1 MWGLVLKDLFSMR
14 KYLKSLA
21 IAVGILLIMG
31 LCMGEAAFVAGVGGM
46 LSAIVTIVG
55 FSYDESCHWDAY
67 GMTLPVTRRQYIAAK
82 YLMALLMFGVSTLTG
97 MGMTALVE
105 LVSGSVLWADVWG
118 SGLGAFLVGPLAFS
132 VLSPCICL
140 LGVERSR
147 LVMMAVFLLPTGL
160 IMLWGRQ
167 GGKIPPLSPVLRQA
181 LPWLA
186 VLALV
191 VLFVGSYLLSCRI
204 YEKKDL

>member
-21 IAVGILLIMG
+21 IVVGILLIMG

-147 LVMMAVFLLPTGL
+147 LVMMAE
-160 IMLWGRQ
+160 IGRAH
-167 GGKIPPLSPVLRQA
+167 V
-181 LPWLA
+181 
-186 VLALV
+186 
-191 VLFVGSYLLSCRI
+191 
-204 YEKKDL
+204 